1 MLKPWVGIATIAVAL
16 AMPTAA
22 SATVLHFKGT
32 ADADSQ
38 TQVTFDVKGTMKKVK
53 KGKKTKKVFVAG
65 TVSDVH
71 VENQLFTCYDEA
83 GNAVMGGR
91 FTSQYDFFDIEP
103 MTVSKTGAFSGVYE
117 YGVGTAVIT
126 RETFAGKI
134 KGRTAKGTF
143 QAQYDPGG
151 IEYGYCGNMSGEPY
165 TAKG

>member
-1 MLKPWVGIATIAVAL
+1 MLKPWVGAATIAAAL
-16 AMPTAA
+16 FMPTTAW
-22 SATVLHFKGT
+22 ATVLHFKGT
-32 ADADSQ
+32 ADMDSQ
-38 TQVTFDVKGTMKKVK
+38 TQVTFDVTGQMKKVK
-53 KGKKTKKVFVAG
+53 RKRRTRKVFVAI

-91 FTSQYDFFDIEP
+91 FTSQYEFFAIEP
-103 MTVSKTGAFSGVYE
+103 MTVDKTGVFSGIHE
-117 YGVGTAVIT
+117 ASVGPAIIS

-134 KGRTAKGTF
+134 KDRTAKGEF

-151 IEYGYCGNMSGEPY
+151 IEYGYCGNLNGEPY